1 MWTAFEASL
10 MLDVQALLEV
20 QHRSKTQ
27 NGPELRRLRSSR
39 DAPPHKRLELI
50 GDTAAHWT
58 RQELTRDDQ
67 WCCPCAQSTMAAGR
81 REKKREHSRF
91 LLFDDDGEEPLP
103 MNLKARARAAAAA
116 AARKEAATAT
126 ATSEGP
132 RMEDEASVCPPE
144 EWPLEAPL
152 EGILGGEEKA
162 GVAAGATAV
171 GATAASSSSDPASS
185 SGSSEARELQE
196 NSMKNKRQVEYQAA
210 VRMSALCLSSGKQ
223 ALSCWSPQGKQS
235 EISRTIDFWF
245 VYLCRQP
252 QALTLLERVNL
263 AAGTL
268 GSLLLAPLWLQ
279 RPLAFGNDVASSCR
293 ATANCSSSSSTKQR
307 AADCA
312 AARAPTAMA
321 AAPAAAAADA
331 PAAKEKSRHRERGKY
346 WWDGSSLIS
355 QGFICPAEA
364 FFL

>member
-1 MWTAFEASL
+1 

-58 RQELTRDDQ
+58 RQELTRDGQ

-103 MNLKARARAAAAA
+103 MNLKAKARAAAAA

-126 ATSEGP
+126 AASEGP
-132 RMEDEASVCPPE
+132 RMEDEAPVCPPE
-144 EWPLEAPL
+144 EWPLESPL
-152 EGILGGEEKA
+152 EDALGGEQRA
-162 GVAAGATAV
+162 GVAARAAAAGAS
-171 GATAASSSSDPASS
+171 AASSSSDPVSS
-185 SGSSEARELQE
+185 SGSSEAREQE
-196 NSMKNKRQVEYQAA
+196 DSMKSKRQVEYQAA

-223 ALSCWSPQGKQS
+223 ALSCWSLKGRQS
-235 EISRTIDFWF
+235 EISRAIDFWF

-252 QALTLLERVNL
+252 QALAVLERVNL

-279 RPLAFGNDVASSCR
+279 RPLAFASNVASSCC
-293 ATANCSSSSSTKQR
+293 ASANCSSSSTKQR
-307 AADCA
+307 TADCA
-312 AARAPTAMA
+312 AAGAATAAA
-321 AAPAAAAADA
+321 AAPVAAAADA
-331 PAAKEKSRHRERGKY
+331 TAATKKSRHKERRKY
-346 WWDGSSLIS
+346 WWDGSSLVS
-355 QGFICPAEA
+355 QGFICPPEA